1 MPAVGQNLPHDSA
14 RGHASGESLFI
25 DDIPPM
31 HGEVLVDFLG
41 SPVAH
46 GRIKSVNL
54 DEARAV
60 LGVVGLFTHRDVTGH
75 NRFGPVIK
83 DEHLLVSDVADY
95 LGDPV
100 VLIAGTSRAAIRDA
114 KKRIGID
121 VEPLQPIFT
130 IDEAIAAESFIG
142 PKRTIARGD
151 VDAALAAA
159 DHVLEGVFECGG
171 QDHFYLESQA
181 VIAYPGEASTMLV
194 HSSTQHPSEV
204 QALVAEIIGV
214 PFNHVTVVCKR
225 MGGAFGG
232 KETQAAQPAAMAALV
247 AHLLKR
253 PARVVYNKDDDMRF
267 TGKRHPFKSW
277 YRVGFNDDRSIVALA
292 VDHFSNGGC
301 SADLSPSVLERAMLH
316 TDSAYFIPHV
326 RITGRVCRTNLPSNT
341 AFRGFGG
348 PQGVACTESVV
359 ESIAKVLRCDALEV
373 RRRNCYGSG
382 ERAVTPY
389 GQVVVNNTLP
399 EVFDRLTKSSD
410 YVKRRVEIDALNRT
424 SPTHLRGLAMTPV
437 KFGISFTKK
446 TLNQANALVNIYTDG
461 TVTVSTGATEMGQG
475 VHTRVRQ
482 IVADELGVPY
492 DSVIVGTT
500 STDKNHNTSPTAA
513 SSGTDLNGAAAA
525 DACARLRA
533 RLAEFC
539 AQHVFANV
547 ENGITPSPDDVVFE
561 NGFVW
566 DRRTPRHRMTFQ
578 QVVCRAYLERVNLG
592 ERGFYATPGVDFNRE
607 TGKGHPFL
615 YFTNGAAVSEVLIDR
630 FTGEMRLTRADVL
643 IDAGVSINPGID
655 RGQIT
660 GGFIQ
665 GVGWVTTEELVYRAD
680 TGELLS
686 HSPTTYKI
694 PNVGDVPRVFN
705 IDLLENPHNT
715 VSLRHSKAVGEPPLL
730 LGISAWAAVKNAL
743 SYVTPSAELGSGGEE
758 IPDLK
763 IPATG
768 EQILMLLTKYERAA
782 RGAAQPAAPV
792 PATASPRA
800 PGPG

>member
-1 MPAVGQNLPHDSA
+1 MPSVGQNLPLESA
-14 RGHASGESLFI
+14 RAHVSGESIFI
-25 DDIPPM
+25 DDIPPA

-46 GRIKSVNL
+46 GRINSIDL
-54 DEARAV
+54 DEARKVPAV
-60 LGVVGLFTHRDVTGH
+60 VALFTHRDITGH
-75 NRFGPVIK
+75 NRFGPIVK
-83 DEHLLVSDVADY
+83 DEHLLVSDVAEF

-100 VLIAGTSRAAIRDA
+100 VLIAATSRGAVREV

-121 VEPLQPIFT
+121 VEPLKPIFT
-130 IDEAIAAESFIG
+130 IDDAIAAESFIG
-142 PKRTIARGD
+142 PKRSIARGD
-151 VDAALAAA
+151 VEAALASA

-171 QDHFYLESQA
+171 QEHFYLESQA
-181 VIAYPGEASTMLV
+181 AIAYPGEANTITVL
-194 HSSTQHPSEV
+194 SSTQHPTEV
-204 QALVAEIIGV
+204 QSLIAEIIGV
-214 PFNHVTVVCKR
+214 PFNHVTVVARR

-232 KETQAAQPAAMAALV
+232 KETQAAHPAAMAALV

-277 YRVGFNDDRSIVALA
+277 YKVGFNRDGAIAGLA

-316 TDSAYFIPHV
+316 TDNAYFVSHV

-348 PQGVACTESVV
+348 PQGVACV
-359 ESIAKVLRCDALEV
+359 ESIIESVARALRVDALEI

-382 ERAVTPY
+382 DRAVTPY
-389 GQVVVNNTLP
+389 GQVVANNTLP
-399 EVFDRLTKSSD
+399 EIFEKLARSSD
-410 YVKRRVEIDALNRT
+410 YARRRDEIDAFNRE
-424 SPTHLRGLAMTPV
+424 SPTHLRGLAMTAV

-461 TVTVSTGATEMGQG
+461 SVTVSTGATEMGQG

-482 IVADELGVPY
+482 IVADELGVPFE
-492 DSVIVGTT
+492 SVITGVT

-533 RLAEFC
+533 RLADFC
-539 AQHVFANV
+539 AHHIFANAQS
-547 ENGITPSPDDVVFE
+547 GLTPSPCDVVFE
-561 NGFVW
+561 NGYVR
-566 DRRTPRHRMTFQ
+566 DRRAPQHRMTFQ
-578 QVVCRAYLERVNLG
+578 QVVCRAYVERINLG

-630 FTGEMRLTRADVL
+630 FTGELKLTRVDL
-643 IDAGVSINPGID
+643 LMDAGVSINPGID

-665 GVGWVTTEELVYRAD
+665 GVGWVTTEELRYREG

-694 PNVGDVPRVFN
+694 PSIADVPRVFN
-705 IDLLENPHNT
+705 IDLLDNPNND
-715 VSLRHSKAVGEPPLL
+715 VSLRRSKAVGEPPLL

-743 SYVTPSAELGSGGEE
+743 SYVSGDESPE
-758 IPDLK
+758 LK

-768 EQILMLLTKYERAA
+768 EQILMLLTKYERSARD
-782 RGAAQPAAPV
+782 RGAPAPAPALAV
-792 PATASPRA
+792 APRSA
-800 PGPG
+800 AE